1 MTCYQLTVTGGSGT
15 VVPKGVTFPEAYTK
29 TGTGLGFSIHAPL
42 SSYPMP
48 GPELISGGTEATP
61 QLLTFGKIT
70 GAPSAP
76 PAATGGA
83 SAAPPAATTPA
94 ATAAPSPAASSPA
107 SSAPAPAVTSAT
119 AVEETQPTPTPSN
132 AASQQPSATVP
143 VAQPTAGTGTGSG
156 STLGDNFTID
166 EFVAWLLEVNG
177 EGAQNKRRHARAFRA

>member
-15 VVPKGVTFPEAYTK
+15 VVPKGVTFPEAYSK
-29 TGTGLGFSIHAPL
+29 TGPGLGFSIHAPL

-70 GAPSAP
+70 GAPAAP
-76 PAATGGA
+76 PAATGAA
-83 SAAPPAATTPA
+83 SAPPAATTPA
-94 ATAAPSPAASSPA
+94 ATATAAPVSSSPA
-107 SSAPAPAVTSAT
+107 SSAPAPAVTSAP
-119 AVEETQPTPTPSN
+119 ADAQPTPTPAH

-143 VAQPTAGTGTGSG
+143 VAQPTAGTGSGSG

-166 EFVAWLLEVNG
+166 EFVAWLLDVNG
-177 EGAQNKRRHARAFRA
+177 QGAQNKRRHARAFRA